1 MSTARSYDNSSRVE
15 AARLTRRR
23 IIEAAREM
31 LLLQGYHAMSVIELA
46 AAAGVSAQTVYN
58 AVGGKAE
65 VVKAVYDVL
74 LAGDDDPVAM
84 PDRPEFRSMS
94 LAPDRESF
102 LQAYAALC
110 ATIYR
115 RTGPLLGVL
124 LAQGAGGDQGL
135 RDFVAAIDGE
145 RRAGNT
151 NVIRALE
158 QAHGLDGQIDR
169 EALTDILWTI
179 TAPEIYDRFVRRC
192 GWTHEQYAAWLGEAF
207 IATFERAAHFE
218 PDLQDGGSPPG
229 DRRHADSAP
238 RGE

>member
-1 MSTARSYDNSSRVE
+1 T
-15 AARLTRRR
+15 T
-23 IIEAAREM
+23 
-31 LLLQGYHAMSVIELA
+31 SVSGLA

-58 AVGGKAE
+58 AIGGKAE

-74 LAGDDDPVAM
+74 LAGDDEPIAM
-84 PDRPEFRSMS
+84 PDRPEFQAMS

-102 LQAYAALC
+102 LRAYAALC

-135 RDFVAAIDGE
+135 SDFVSTIDRE
-145 RRAGNT
+145 RRTGNT
-151 NVIRALE
+151 NVLAALE
-158 QAHGLDGQIDR
+158 EAHGLQGQIDR
-169 EALTDILWTI
+169 EALTDILWTV

-207 IATFERAAHFE
+207 IATFERAAQFE
-218 PDLQDGGSPPG
+218 PALQGVDPPPGGSVAG
-229 DRRHADSAP
+229 
-238 RGE
+238 

>member
-1 MSTARSYDNSSRVE
+1 MSTGRSYDNSSRVE

-23 IIEAAREM
+23 ILEAAREM
-31 LLLQGYHAMSVIELA
+31 LLLQGYHATSVIELA

-74 LAGDDDPVAM
+74 LVGDDDPIAM
-84 PDRPEFRSMS
+84 PDRPEFRAMS
-94 LAPDRESF
+94 LAPDRETF

-135 RDFVAAIDGE
+135 RDFVATIDRE

-151 NVIRALE
+151 NVITALE

-169 EALTDILWTI
+169 ETLTDILWTI

-192 GWTHEQYAAWLGEAF
+192 GWTHEGYAAWLGEAF
-207 IATFERAAHFE
+207 IATFERAAQFE
-218 PDLQDGGSPPG
+218 PAPQGGHPSPTG
-229 DRRHADSAP
+229 AGA
-238 RGE
+238 G